1 MNQVILTGRLTKNVE
16 VRHIPTTGTLVA
28 SFTLAVQRD
37 YLKKDGTR
45 EVDFIP
51 VEVMGKVAEFC
62 VNYLSKGRL
71 VAVQG
76 SLRVDRYQDKTT
88 QEFKIFTKVAARSI
102 QALDKNPNN
111 TDSADNTSNTK
122 NTKKTSNKKSKKSK
136 KEQELDKK
144 LQELADSDIPF

>member
-28 SFTLAVQRD
+28 SFNLAVQRD
-37 YLKKDGTR
+37 YIKKDGTR
-45 EVDFIP
+45 DVDFIP

-88 QEFKIFTKVAARSI
+88 QEFKIFTKVVARSI
-102 QALDKNPNN
+102 QALDKKPNN
-111 TDSADNTSNTK
+111 TDSAD

>member
-28 SFTLAVQRD
+28 SFNLAVQRD
-37 YLKKDGTR
+37 YIKKDGTR
-45 EVDFIP
+45 DVDFIP
-51 VEVMGKVAEFC
+51 VEVMGKIAEFC

-76 SLRVDRYQDKTT
+76 SLRVDRYQDKSTGDI
-88 QEFKIFTKVAARSI
+88 KIFTKVSARSI

-111 TDSADNTSNTK
+111 NDSAD
-122 NTKKTSNKKSKKSK
+122 NTKKTSNKKSNKSK

>member
-1 MNQVILTGRLTKNVE
+1 MNNIILTGRLTKNVE

-28 SFTLAVQRD
+28 NFTLAVQRD
-37 YLKKDGTR
+37 YIKKDGNR
-45 EVDFIP
+45 DVDFIP

-88 QEFKIFTKVAARSI
+88 QEF
-102 QALDKNPNN
+102 
-111 TDSADNTSNTK
+111 SNDL
-122 NTKKTSNKKSKKSK
+122 S
-136 KEQELDKK
+136 E
-144 LQELADSDIPF
+144 

>member
-28 SFTLAVQRD
+28 SFNLAVQRD
-37 YLKKDGTR
+37 YIKKDGTR
-45 EVDFIP
+45 DVDFIP
-51 VEVMGKVAEFC
+51 VEAMGKVAEFC

-88 QEFKIFTKVAARSI
+88 QEFKIFTKVSARSI

-111 TDSADNTSNTK
+111 NDSTDD
-122 NTKKTSNKKSKKSK
+122 TKKTSNKKSKKSK

>member
-1 MNQVILTGRLTKNVE
+1 MNNIILTGRLTKNVE

-45 EVDFIP
+45 DVDFIP

-88 QEFKIFTKVAARSI
+88 QEFKIFTKVSARSI
-102 QALDKNPNN
+102 QALDKKPNN
-111 TDSADNTSNTK
+111 TDSADNDK
-122 NTKKTSNKKSKKSK
+122 NTSNKKSNKSK

>member
-28 SFTLAVQRD
+28 SFNLAVQRD
-37 YLKKDGTR
+37 YTKKDGTR
-45 EVDFIP
+45 DVDFIP

-88 QEFKIFTKVAARSI
+88 QEFKIFTKVSARSI
-102 QALDKNPNN
+102 QALDKNPNTNN
-111 TDSADNTSNTK
+111 TDDTS

-144 LQELADSDIPF
+144 LLEIADSDIPF

>member
-28 SFTLAVQRD
+28 SFNLAVQRD
-37 YLKKDGTR
+37 YIKKDGTR
-45 EVDFIP
+45 DVDFIP
-51 VEVMGKVAEFC
+51 VEVMGKIAEFC

-76 SLRVDRYQDKTT
+76 SLRVDRYQDKSTG
-88 QEFKIFTKVAARSI
+88 EIKIFTKVSARSI

-111 TDSADNTSNTK
+111 NDSAD
-122 NTKKTSNKKSKKSK
+122 NTKKTSNKKSNKSK

>member
-1 MNQVILTGRLTKNVE
+1 MNNIILTGRLTKNVE

-37 YLKKDGTR
+37 YIKKDGTR
-45 EVDFIP
+45 DVDFIP
-51 VEVMGKVAEFC
+51 VETMGKLAEFC

-76 SLRVDRYQDKTT
+76 SLRVDRYQDKNT
-88 QEFKIFTKVAARSI
+88 QEFRVFTKVAGRSI
-102 QALDKNPNN
+102 QALDKKPNN
-111 TDSADNTSNTK
+111 TDNTSNT
-122 NTKKTSNKKSKKSK
+122 TSNNKSA

>member
-1 MNQVILTGRLTKNVE
+1 MNNIILTGRLTKNVE

-28 SFTLAVQRD
+28 SFNLAVQRD
-37 YLKKDGTR
+37 YIKKDGTR
-45 EVDFIP
+45 DVDFIP

-88 QEFKIFTKVAARSI
+88 QEFKIFTKVSARSI
-102 QALDKNPNN
+102 QALHKNPSN
-111 TDSADNTSNTK
+111 TDDTSNTK
-122 NTKKTSNKKSKKSK
+122 NTKKTSNKKSNKSK
-136 KEQELDKK
+136 N
-144 LQELADSDIPF
+144 

>member
-28 SFTLAVQRD
+28 SFNLAVQRD
-37 YLKKDGTR
+37 YIKKDGTR
-45 EVDFIP
+45 DVDFIP

-88 QEFKIFTKVAARSI
+88 QEFKIFTKVSARSI

-111 TDSADNTSNTK
+111 TDSAD

>member
-28 SFTLAVQRD
+28 SFNLAVQRD
-37 YLKKDGTR
+37 YIKKDGTR
-45 EVDFIP
+45 DVDFIP

-88 QEFKIFTKVAARSI
+88 QEFKIFTKVSARSI
-102 QALDKNPNN
+102 QALDKKPNN
-111 TDSADNTSNTK
+111 TDSADNNSNTSNTK
-122 NTKKTSNKKSKKSK
+122 NNKSK